1 MNLFFYYVNTINMK
15 KIILS
20 ILLILPFGINAIE
33 KIKINNEDLSPY
45 FDNKIKK
52 YNYFTNEDEINIKV
66 ITSKGEIITG
76 DGIFELKDKESTF
89 IVSSDKYGDFIITVF
104 KNYIETK
111 SKGELLSLDIEG
123 YNLNFNKDIHEY
135 NLNILDEENLNIIY
149 ELNNENTNV
158 KIIGNGNFNN
168 TKNVIKIILDDEE
181 EYTINVFKA
190 EKVSKV
196 ENTVSKTK
204 TMSYTKK
211 EIVKY
216 IIITI
221 SCTLIFLFYKLV
233 FISKTTLNVLPN
245 TLHK

>member
-20 ILLILPFGINAIE
+20 ILLILPFSIKAIE

-66 ITSKGEIITG
+66 ITSKGEIISG

-104 KNYIETK
+104 KNYIETR
-111 SKGELLSLDIEG
+111 SKGEILSLDIEG
-123 YNLNFNKDIHEY
+123 YNLNFNKDVHEY

-196 ENTVSKTK
+196 ENRVSKTK

>member
-20 ILLILPFGINAIE
+20 ILLILPFSINAIE

-66 ITSKGEIITG
+66 ITSKGEIISG
-76 DGIFELKDKESTF
+76 EGIFELKDKESTF

-111 SKGELLSLDIEG
+111 SKGEILSLDIEG

-168 TKNVIKIILDDEE
+168 TKNIIKIILDDEE

-196 ENTVSKTK
+196 ENRISKTK

>member
-76 DGIFELKDKESTF
+76 EGIFELKDKESTF

-221 SCTLIFLFYKLV
+221 SCTLIFFFYKLV
-233 FISKTTLNVLPN
+233 FISKTTSNVLPN

>member
-52 YNYFTNEDEINIKV
+52 YNYFTNDDEINIKV

-221 SCTLIFLFYKLV
+221 SCTLIFFFYKLV

>member
-20 ILLILPFGINAIE
+20 ILLILPFSIKAIE

-66 ITSKGEIITG
+66 ITSKGEIISG

-104 KNYIETK
+104 KNYIETR
-111 SKGELLSLDIEG
+111 SKGEILSLDIEG
-123 YNLNFNKDIHEY
+123 YNLNFNKDVHEY

-196 ENTVSKTK
+196 ENRVSKTK

-245 TLHK
+245 TLRK

>member
-66 ITSKGEIITG
+66 ITSKEEIISG

-221 SCTLIFLFYKLV
+221 SCTLIFFFYKLV

-245 TLHK
+245 TLRK